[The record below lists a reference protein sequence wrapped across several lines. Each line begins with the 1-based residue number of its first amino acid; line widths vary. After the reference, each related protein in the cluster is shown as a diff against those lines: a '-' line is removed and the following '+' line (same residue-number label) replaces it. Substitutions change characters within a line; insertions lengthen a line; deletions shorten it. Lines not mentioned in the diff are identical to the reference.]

1 MTMSHNHIET
11 LKKEYEGQRI
21 YDARE
26 DGYSFDFLSDSWV
39 LGYKSYLS
47 LSWIANLN
55 INLETSLDL
64 RLAIAHAAKHYAYR
78 TLSGHV
84 SILKTIALYLSIY
97 DFQAWWLTLDSYK
110 KNVKD
115 CLSAFCNPR
124 NGYACATLQPL
135 YDSIKG
141 EVVKQQSAK
150 KGILDSK
157 AGAYSEI
164 EHDNILESLRVET
177 LRAFESKI
185 VSQNKLTVLR
195 NIIASQLLV
204 ALIRRPTQLV
214 QIKWCDI
221 LPVGQ
226 VFESHKHADLNWK
239 PITQHLF
246 SDVEQL
252 HVRTFKGKDGQFRS
266 NAESRSHR
274 LAANFSEL
282 LLRYYRT
289 YEDYLLS
296 KLSTQHISLNH
307 DEAKEIMRRLPVL
320 PDQSLFSSSF
330 ASKAELFSSISDIS
344 KSFHMQPD
352 SLTRSTRYLF
362 ANKLM
367 PTSDRHPNDSLLL
380 TNNRWRH
387 TILTQGV
394 RHGLSPAH
402 LAAISG
408 VTIQAIE
415 PYLDLKTSERVR
427 VDEAYAGNHII
438 KRFDSLSVQEIQ
450 KHDDFIV
457 KSMFDEEIGY
467 KLNPENCSSC
477 QSKGGVP
484 MACYPCDNFR
494 PLETAN
500 HQQYLDKAKR
510 KLFINSKSA
519 HPATIKRLKK
529 IILYITATIT
539 ICEERKTVKVG
550 VKK

>member
-1 MTMSHNHIET
+1 MSHNHIET

-47 LSWIANLN
+47 LSWFANLN
-55 INLETSLDL
+55 INLETDLDL

-84 SILKTIALYLSIY
+84 SILKTIAVYLSIHN
-97 DFQAWWLTLDSYK
+97 FQAWWLTLDSYK

-124 NGYACATLQPL
+124 NGYTCTTLQPL

-141 EVVKQQSAK
+141 EVLKPQIAK

-157 AGAYSEI
+157 AGAYSEV

-177 LRAFESKI
+177 LRAFESEM
-185 VSQNKLTVLR
+185 VSQKKLTALR
-195 NIIASQLLV
+195 NIVASQLLV

-226 VFESHKHADLNWK
+226 VFESHKHTDLNWK

-274 LAANFSEL
+274 LEANFSEF

-296 KLSTQHISLNH
+296 SLSTQHISLNH

-352 SLTRSTRYLF
+352 SLTRNTRYLF

-387 TILTQGV
+387 TILTQGA

-402 LAAISG
+402 LAAITG
-408 VTIQAIE
+408 VTIQSIE

-500 HQQYLDKAKR
+500 HQQYLDKAER
-510 KLFINSKSA
+510 KLFVNSKSA
-519 HPATIKRLKK
+519 HPAAVKRLKK
-529 IILYITATIT
+529 IILYIKATIT
-539 ICEERKTVKVG
+539 ICEERKTVKIG